1 MIFCG
6 AEILGSL
13 ALDND
18 MSNIPKNHISRATSD
33 GNLVRVSITTLIR
46 RQVATC
52 YNHEALM
59 NVHLDP
65 QHGKVEH
72 QIHLPQYFVLID
84 IGVQT

>member
-13 ALDND
+13 ALNND
-18 MSNIPKNHISRATSD
+18 MLSIPKNHVLRATSD
-33 GNLVRVSITTLIR
+33 GNIVKVSIATLTR

-59 NVHLDP
+59 NLQLDP
-65 QHGKVEH
+65 QHGEAEH
-72 QIHLPQYFVLID
+72 QIHLPQ
-84 IGVQT
+84 